1 MVESEVSLVLCRCL
15 EIWPGS
21 RVRCFQSSG
30 AYLFC
35 RELSDLVLPNM
46 PFLKVAD
53 EGGHTMTLISYK
65 GRYGSPQFNE
75 EALLNMDDFP
85 LRADDILLCSYSKS
99 GCHWIWEILR
109 LLISGPDSTG
119 QEKIDKE
126 SYMME
131 WRPYDQYSS
140 LPSPRVL
147 NNHMTFDMQPKDL
160 LVKKPK
166 VVFVYRNFKDVAV
179 SFYHHHCGI
188 HEYEYNGD
196 FDSYLKR
203 WSSGQ
208 TDNGTPWSYSLG
220 WEKGISEHPEL
231 PVFVTSFE
239 DLKQDPLTQVR
250 KLSEYLGFSYQ
261 DDFLQNICDLTDFSA
276 MKKRKGPNSFKNKD
290 GNPVMYR
297 KGEVGDW
304 KNTFTVAQSEWL
316 DQMIAREMSESKLTF
331 KYTL

>member
-1 MVESEVSLVLCRCL
+1 
-15 EIWPGS
+15 
-21 RVRCFQSSG
+21 
-30 AYLFC
+30 
-35 RELSDLVLPNM
+35 M